1 MNVSAKQFHQA
12 GFVAQVQAAG
22 SHHAI
27 NPARLNLELTEG
39 MLLEGI
45 EDTIAMA
52 RGLNLDV
59 IAEGV
64 ETEQQRQLLLDNG
77 CMHYQG
83 YLFGKPVPIEQFEAQ
98 LEPS

>member
-1 MNVSAKQFHQA
+1 MRRAHRGLVLSVNVSAKQFHQA

-27 NPARLNLELTEG
+27 NPARLKLELTEG
-39 MLLEGI
+39 MLLERI
-45 EDTIAMA
+45 EGTIAMA

-64 ETEQQRQLLLDNG
+64 ETD
-77 CMHYQG
+77 
-83 YLFGKPVPIEQFEAQ
+83 EQFEAE
-98 LEPS
+98 LERP